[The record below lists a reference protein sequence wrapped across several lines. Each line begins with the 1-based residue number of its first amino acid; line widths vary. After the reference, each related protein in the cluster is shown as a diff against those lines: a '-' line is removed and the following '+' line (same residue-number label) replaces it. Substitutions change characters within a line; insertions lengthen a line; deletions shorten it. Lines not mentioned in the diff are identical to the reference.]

1 MKTLTPAFAL
11 MQGAIWAIYGSI
23 YSYSSVYLL
32 SCNLSNTAIGLCL
45 GATIGVCFFLQ
56 ILAGEVLNRSGRTAL
71 MRFLAGCSILLLALC
86 LLLLFLRPGLWAVSP
101 FLAVCLL
108 IQLLPALINS
118 AGVYELQLG
127 AGLNVGVGRGT
138 GSLGCAVCSVVVGRL
153 LVGTDTRPM
162 FVAGLALSA
171 ALAVGCLWFHAR
183 AAGCPEQQAA
193 APSGGLN
200 LRFLRLYPTFALVL
214 CGMVLI
220 MLGHTFVSNFL
231 YQITAAKGGNEW
243 DTGIAGAIAAVAELP
258 ALFAFGYLSRRASCA
273 LWLKLSGL
281 LLVFKLLTAFL
292 AEGVPAL
299 WASELLQV
307 GYGLFTV
314 SGIYYA
320 SRTIPHRDSISAQA
334 YLGAASTL
342 GVFLSLLLGGG
353 VIDQL
358 GVPMLLLLG
367 TLSAALGTAVVCLA
381 TGRRPDGPA

>member
-32 SCNLSNTAIGLCL
+32 SCSLSNTAIGLCL

-71 MRFLAGCSILLLALC
+71 MSFLAGCSILLLALC
-86 LLLLFLRPGLWAVSP
+86 LLLLFLRPGLWAVCP
-101 FLAVCLL
+101 FLAACLL

-171 ALAVGCLWFHAR
+171 ALAVGCQWFHAR
-183 AAGCPEQQAA
+183 AAGCPEQQAS